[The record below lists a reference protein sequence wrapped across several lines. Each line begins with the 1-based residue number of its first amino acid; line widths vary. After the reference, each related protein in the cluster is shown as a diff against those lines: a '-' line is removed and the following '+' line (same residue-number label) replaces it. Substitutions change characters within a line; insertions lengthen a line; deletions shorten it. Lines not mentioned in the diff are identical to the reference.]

1 MTKTRYAVALAAL
14 LGLQLAQPAEAQIRG
29 SEKGSVSQTIDGTTI
44 TVEYSRPTARGRDLF
59 GALVP
64 WDIVWTPGANWATT
78 LETDKDI
85 QINGVEVAA
94 GAYSVWMTPRQGT
107 WTLTLN
113 DNPEFFHFQ
122 KPDPSLGKYNIDIEA
137 ESANH
142 MEMLTFTFPHV
153 SGDAATLAFHWGET
167 MVPMD
172 ILVEP
177 SQPVI
182 LTADERAQ
190 FIGTYALSEIAPIPG
205 WTPEAELRITEG
217 EDGMLRGWMS
227 FTIHPEDANDFD
239 MIPAGMNRFSP
250 GLYQQGKLFN
260 VEPAVAFEF
269 ELGDDGKAATVV
281 LRGGEGSAFGKGV
294 RVSGEGVTR

>member
-1 MTKTRYAVALAAL
+1 
-14 LGLQLAQPAEAQIRG
+14 
-29 SEKGSVSQTIDGTTI
+29 
-44 TVEYSRPTARGRDLF
+44 
-59 GALVP
+59 
-64 WDIVWTPGANWATT
+64 
-78 LETDKDI
+78 
-85 QINGVEVAA
+85 
-94 GAYSVWMTPRQGT
+94 
-107 WTLTLN
+107 
-113 DNPEFFHFQ
+113 
-122 KPDPSLGKYNIDIEA
+122 
-137 ESANH
+137 

-167 MVPMD
+167 HGAHGH
-172 ILVEP
+172 LVEP

-182 LTADERAQ
+182 LSADERAQ

-227 FTIHPEDANDFD
+227 LHHPPEDANDFD

-269 ELGDDGKAATVV
+269 GARRRREGRH
-281 LRGGEGSAFGKGV
+281 RGAPGGARDRPSARACGCRVKG
-294 RVSGEGVTR
+294 